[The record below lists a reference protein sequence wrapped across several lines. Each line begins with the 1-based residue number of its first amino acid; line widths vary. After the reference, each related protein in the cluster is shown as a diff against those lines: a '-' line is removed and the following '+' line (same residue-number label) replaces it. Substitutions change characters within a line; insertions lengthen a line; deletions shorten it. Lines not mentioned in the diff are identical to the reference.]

1 MNLPRLNRSVTQ
13 KLHLGDLPADSERI
27 RASPAELLQM
37 VWPLTVAVWSLRE
50 PVTLDSRLQRHVTR
64 VIRIER

>member
-13 KLHLGDLPADSERI
+13 KLHLGDLPTDSERI

-37 VWPLTVAVWSLRE
+37 VWPLTVAVWSFKE